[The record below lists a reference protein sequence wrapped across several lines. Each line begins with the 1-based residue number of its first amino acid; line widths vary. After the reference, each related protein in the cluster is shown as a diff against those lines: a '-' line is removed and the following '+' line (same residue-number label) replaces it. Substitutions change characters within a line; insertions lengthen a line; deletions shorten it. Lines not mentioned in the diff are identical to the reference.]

1 MNNPKTLFK
10 SKWKIAL
17 TILVITSLAFLDK
30 LIPPAGIPIAT
41 AAIFLLFWLRKVP
54 IKNLGLFKFKSWGK
68 TILWVLVTVII
79 IKILNLFV
87 LDELFEWFGINT
99 DVPDTYAA
107 IEGNNQMLITYLIVS
122 WTTAGF
128 GEELIFRG
136 FFMGQ
141 TASVFDRFKSKWI
154 ISLLISST
162 IFGFLHYNNG
172 IQAIISTGIT
182 GFIIG
187 LLYLQTN
194 KNIWAP
200 YFAHAL
206 TNTISFLIIYTGLY
220 KSFT

>member
-1 MNNPKTLFK
+1 MNDPKILFK
-10 SKWKIAL
+10 SKWKITL
-17 TILVITSLAFLDK
+17 TILLITSLTFLDK
-30 LIPPAGIPIAT
+30 LVPPAGIPIAVT
-41 AAIFLLFWLRKVP
+41 AIFLLFWLRKVP
-54 IKNLGLFKFKSWGK
+54 FKNLGLFKPESLGT

-79 IKILNLFV
+79 IKILSLFV
-87 LDELFEWFGINT
+87 LGELFEVFGINT

-128 GEELIFRG
+128 GEELIFRA

-141 TASVFDRFKSKWI
+141 MASVFDRFKSKWI
-154 ISLLISST
+154 ISLIISSI

-182 GFIIG
+182 GFILG

-200 YFAHAL
+200 YFAHAI
-206 TNTISFLIIYTGLY
+206 TNTISFLIICTGLY
-220 KSFT
+220 KSFM